1 MHYSKKQNKR
11 SSFFKRHG
19 KCIIIRK
26 TVKYLE
32 TDVATK
38 LPQIHTV
45 TGYYTTSSLQVVRK
59 IKVLKRC
66 RNGKQLRFLNTIV
79 VSCKVSEA
87 AVTDVERFI
96 QTVCCSAKEEM
107 GETETRVRLYKQ
119 MKTKTAHSSPP
130 DEKLIL
136 QTFKRIL
143 YKVYYW

>member
-79 VSCKVSEA
+79 ASCKVSEA

-96 QTVCCSAKEEM
+96 QTVCCSAKEEK